1 MGFSGF
7 VSLAFLL
14 IVMVI
19 CWIWGEQGL
28 FTKLGFTGITLACS
42 VLYLIPGV
50 SSWILLIVQAILII
64 VIGGSTS
71 GWQIRR
77 RV

>member
-1 MGFSGF
+1 MGLSGF

-28 FTKLGFTGITLACS
+28 FTKLGFTGINA
-42 VLYLIPGV
+42 GV
-50 SSWILLIVQAILII
+50 FGALSH
-64 VIGGSTS
+64 S
-71 GWQIRR
+71 GLQ
-77 RV
+77 